1 MLKQQQ
7 NAPIPVEEQ
16 VAIIY
21 AGINGFLDEVPVED
35 VKAFVG
41 KLRSYLR
48 SSAGT
53 WLSEVKSSQ
62 KLSQENEEALK
73 KVLVDVKSM

>member
-1 MLKQQQ
+1 MCVFCSLMFSD
-7 NAPIPVEEQ
+7 VFS
-16 VAIIY
+16 Y
-21 AGINGFLDEVPVED
+21 

-62 KLSQENEEALK
+62 KLSPENEEALK